1 MLPPLVIDIVVRTDK
16 LPVGMTLT
24 RRGRPVS
31 RTPSL
36 LIERWR
42 LGLDTSRA
50 ANVRLPLVYKRAIVH
65 FRTLYAIARA
75 LPAAGLVRRILDARD
90 AGSPLGA
97 LDVSFDIATTDSP
110 SPQLQS
116 WEMARID
123 TPHGYVIADSAL
135 LGSIAYAD
143 ADLAVA
149 AAPQSLSLDADL
161 ALLVNSPRSLGRHPL
176 SSSPAPPT
184 LPLHPTR
191 SPLLQLMLAPDSC
204 GSGGLRSLY
213 DGYTTHTLRAG
224 RSILGTSLP
233 KSPSSA
239 TTRAQMIPRYTRQPS
254 YRREGQG
261 DDENISPGRGPVR
274 SWSQRIEAR
283 RQMEMQMTRDTP
295 SATAPGTS
303 APPGSTRL
311 FRRAPAVPA
320 LALAR
325 PEREAH
331 VADELTALVDMI
343 DMNHK
348 GGSVHNGPAAGIGR
362 HMTNQPLIHGM
373 SNRRADRRTWDDEA
387 AGHLEMTTEL
397 TR

>member
-261 DDENISPGRGPVR
+261 DDENISPCLLYTSP
-274 SWSQRIEAR
+274 SP
-283 RQMEMQMTRDTP
+283 RD
-295 SATAPGTS
+295 
-303 APPGSTRL
+303 
-311 FRRAPAVPA
+311 
-320 LALAR
+320 
-325 PEREAH
+325 
-331 VADELTALVDMI
+331 
-343 DMNHK
+343 
-348 GGSVHNGPAAGIGR
+348 
-362 HMTNQPLIHGM
+362 
-373 SNRRADRRTWDDEA
+373 
-387 AGHLEMTTEL
+387 
-397 TR
+397 